1 MNGDSERT
9 VDDYNAMADIYADEA
24 DRNPMNAS
32 YERPAMLEMAGDL
45 RGRRVLDV
53 GCAAGALSE
62 ALVDRGASVVGI
74 DVTERLVV
82 RARARLNGR
91 ADFLVADI
99 AEPMPFLASNSF
111 DLITASLVLH
121 YLADWGSTLREFDR
135 VLKSDGALLIST
147 HHPVMDV
154 EIADPPA
161 DYFATTLLTDIWNKG
176 GRDFTVRFYHRPL
189 GAIVS
194 ALADAGFAIE
204 RIHEPT
210 PDRESFAATPAM
222 YERMRRGPWF
232 LFLRAVKR

>member
-1 MNGDSERT
+1 MSGDSERT
-9 VDDYNAMADIYADEA
+9 VDDYDAMADVYAEDA

-62 ALVDRGASVVGI
+62 ALVARGASMVGI

-82 RARARLNGR
+82 RARARLDGG
-91 ADFLVADI
+91 AEFHVADI
-99 AEPMPFLASNSF
+99 AEPMPFLASGSF

-121 YLADWGSTLREFDR
+121 YVADWGPTLREFHR
-135 VLKSDGALLIST
+135 VLKSEGALLIST
-147 HHPVMDV
+147 HHPVMDI
-154 EIADPPA
+154 EIADPPV
-161 DYFATTLLTDIWNKG
+161 DYFATVLLTDTWRKG

-189 GAIVS
+189 RAIVS
-194 ALADAGFAIE
+194 ALTDAGFLIE
-204 RIHEPT
+204 RIHEPI
-210 PDRESFAATPAM
+210 PDRESFAATPAL
-222 YERMRRGPWF
+222 YERMRRGPGF